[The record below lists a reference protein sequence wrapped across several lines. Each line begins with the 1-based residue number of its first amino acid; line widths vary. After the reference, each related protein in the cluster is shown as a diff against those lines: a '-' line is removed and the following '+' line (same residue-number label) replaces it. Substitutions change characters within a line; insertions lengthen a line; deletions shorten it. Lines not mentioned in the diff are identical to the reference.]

1 MESYLQGSK
10 NNYYNYLANKQFPDS
25 DIDGFLVMM
34 AAFYLGKVITVVSNA
49 CVLSTEEGVNHDIV
63 LLHLGGQTFMDTGK
77 KYFSTCQQAKET
89 SPLLLRTTSH
99 VEQ

>member
-1 MESYLQGSK
+1 MWLETYLQGGK

-25 DIDGFLVMM
+25 DVDGFLVMM

-49 CVLSTEEGVNHDIV
+49 GVLSTEKINHDIV

-77 KYFSTCQQAKET
+77 KFILIKSSASVKGVVLSNC
-89 SPLLLRTTSH
+89 